1 MASNPQIQKRAQ
13 GALDTI
19 VGPDR
24 LPTFED
30 QASLP
35 YITAIAKECL
45 RWRSVVP
52 LSVPHVTTQE
62 DEYKGYRIPKGS
74 IVISNVWYASPFVV
88 LAPRFGHSLTGL
100 HTRAY
105 SRDPA
110 HYDDSETFDPERF
123 MSGEGLRS
131 DILDPSN
138 FAFGYGRRYV
148 D

>member
-1 MASNPQIQKRAQ
+1 MASNPHIQKRAQ
-13 GALDTI
+13 GALDAI

-74 IVISNVWYASPFVV
+74 IVISNVWYMSPFA
-88 LAPRFGHSLTGL
+88 LAL
-100 HTRAY
+100 
-105 SRDPA
+105 
-110 HYDDSETFDPERF
+110 
-123 MSGEGLRS
+123 
-131 DILDPSN
+131 
-138 FAFGYGRRYV
+138 
-148 D
+148 